1 MLSNKGPYGMS
12 TLSSPLELQQA
23 GKEIAVD
30 STSPDMVAALSEMG
44 FINRLYDPL
53 ANQHAT
59 EQLGSLR
66 SAWRKSGN
74 TVVFTQ
80 GVFDMFHLNHSALLL
95 YSKMSAVPYHYDAHE
110 SGSWQALSAEEQFG
124 YTVHAL
130 SSGAIR
136 QVVSIDGNAHV
147 SARKNNDPEKP
158 SSRPILH
165 WETRA
170 RDVML
175 ASAAVD
181 GITAR
186 FLVDAVTMH
195 DKIRPELADTPHAS
209 ITDIASFV
217 DPDIWAIHSD
227 SPQIIAALENDIDG
241 RFSRIQPVILPNRG
255 PYEDGLAGEISTSSI
270 IARTMGGIML
280 DKA

>member
-1 MLSNKGPYGMS
+1 MS
-12 TLSSPLELQQA
+12 TQSGSLELQQH
-23 GKEIAVD
+23 GTDIAVD
-30 STSPDMVAALSEMG
+30 STSPDMVAMLSEMG

-53 ANQHAT
+53 ANPQAT
-59 EQLGSLR
+59 ERLGALR
-66 SAWRKSGN
+66 EAWRQNGD

-95 YSKMSAVPYHYDAHE
+95 YSKMSAVPYHFNANE
-110 SGSWQALSAEEQFG
+110 VGAWQDLSAEQQYD

-130 SSGAIR
+130 SAGAIK

-147 SARKNNDPEKP
+147 SARKNNNPDKP
-158 SSRPILH
+158 STRPILH

-181 GITAR
+181 GMTSR

-195 DKIRPELADTPHAS
+195 DKVRPELIGTPHATIS
-209 ITDIASFV
+209 DIARYV
-217 DPDIWAIHSD
+217 GPDVWAIHSD
-227 SPQIIAALENDIDG
+227 SPQIISALENDVDG
-241 RFSRIQPVILPNRG
+241 WFSGIQPVFLPNRG
-255 PYEDGLAGEISTSSI
+255 PYEDGFAGEISTSSI
-270 IARTMGGIML
+270 IQRTVGGILL
-280 DKA
+280 DRA